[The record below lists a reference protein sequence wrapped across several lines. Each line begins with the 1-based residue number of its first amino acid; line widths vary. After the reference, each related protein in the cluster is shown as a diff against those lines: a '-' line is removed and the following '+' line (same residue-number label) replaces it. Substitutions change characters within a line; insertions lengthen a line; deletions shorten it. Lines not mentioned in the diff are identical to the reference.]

1 MFDRFDVDTLFFI
14 FYFQK
19 DTYEQYL
26 AAKELKKRAW
36 RFHKKYLTWFKRLE
50 APRVKYFLEEFLF

>member
-1 MFDRFDVDTLFFI
+1 MLNENIIEKLDIDTLFFI

-19 DTYEQYL
+19 GTFEEYM
-26 AAKELKKRAW
+26 AAKELKKKTW

-50 APRVKYFLEEFLF
+50 APRV